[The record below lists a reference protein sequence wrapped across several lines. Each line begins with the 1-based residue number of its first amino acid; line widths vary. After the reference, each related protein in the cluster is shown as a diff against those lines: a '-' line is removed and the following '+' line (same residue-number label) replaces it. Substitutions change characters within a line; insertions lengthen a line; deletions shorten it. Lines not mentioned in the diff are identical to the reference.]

1 MRKDPLSIRFAKSED
16 RTPALLIVEDEV
28 LIRLSVADYLRD
40 CGFKVFEAAD
50 AREALDILAT
60 ETAVDL
66 VFSDVALPGTMDGF
80 ALAQRIRAERPGLP
94 VMLASGDSRKAAIA
108 RDLCENEPFFAK
120 PYDIDDVVRR
130 IRGLIRSRRPEAAD
144 GRVRRCEGAEARG

>member
-50 AREALDILAT
+50 AGEALDILAT
-60 ETAVDL
+60 ETAVDHDIET
-66 VFSDVALPGTMDGF
+66 FD
-80 ALAQRIRAERPGLP
+80 RI
-94 VMLASGDSRKAAIA
+94 DT
-108 RDLCENEPFFAK
+108 
-120 PYDIDDVVRR
+120 DIDGARAAGLL
-130 IRGLIRSRRPEAAD
+130 RG
-144 GRVRRCEGAEARG
+144 